1 MKKLLA
7 ILFSVVFI
15 FTLSACEA
23 NDPAISADEALNI
36 ALQQAGVARDNI
48 TNLENKL
55 DRDDGVL
62 VYEIDFDAG
71 NTEYSFDV
79 NAQTGTVTER
89 DKERI
94 D

>member
-15 FTLSACEA
+15 FALSACEA
-23 NDPAISADEALNI
+23 NDPEISADEALNI
-36 ALQQAGVARDNI
+36 ALQQAGVTRDSI

-71 NTEYSFDV
+71 GTEYSYDV
-79 NAQTGTVTER
+79 DAKTGNIVER
-89 DKERI
+89 DRERV